1 MSTRVVARLLVDLG
15 ILERHNPGVDHLL
28 DEEAR
33 RVRHAQSQQQYRA
46 RLKERKVTGDS
57 TVLKRGRPKKYTTEE
72 EVRAARQQYQAAY
85 QKRHKDRV
93 KQAVEQLVQA
103 AAPSLLKPTG
113 IDSWC
118 MPDGR
123 HSAEAS
129 TSILQMG
136 LGISHSS

>member
-1 MSTRVVARLLVDLG
+1 MLVDLG

-57 TVLKRGRPKKYTTEE
+57 TVIKRGRPKKYTTEE

-113 IDSWC
+113 IDGRCETRRRS
-118 MPDGR
+118 DGR

-129 TSILQMG
+129 TSIL
-136 LGISHSS
+136 

>member
-33 RVRHAQSQQQYRA
+33 RVRHAQAQQQYRA
-46 RLKERKVTGDS
+46 RLKERKVTGVS
-57 TVLKRGRPKKYTTEE
+57 TVIKRGRPKKYTTEE
-72 EVRAARQQYQAAY
+72 EVRAARQQHQAAY

-118 MPDGR
+118 
-123 HSAEAS
+123 EAR
-129 TSILQMG
+129 LAPQV
-136 LGISHSS
+136 